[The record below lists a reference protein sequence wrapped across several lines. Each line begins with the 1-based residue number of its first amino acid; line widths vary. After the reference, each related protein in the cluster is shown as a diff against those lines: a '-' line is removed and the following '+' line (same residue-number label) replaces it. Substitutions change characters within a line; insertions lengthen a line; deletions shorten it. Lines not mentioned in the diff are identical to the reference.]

1 MCADGLASFW
11 GERGLLLVIAIKCM
25 PVSSLG
31 DKHDGL
37 TALYRKNTWFAN
49 YLNSPC
55 HFIQLLEHMIASVR
69 GCVCHCQQRFGA
81 LLSASPLQGQI
92 SPANF
97 FNVILMGI
105 SKLIS
110 TWWRHK
116 NAWWVATQCEDGNIK
131 KEKEKNC
138 QHERQAAS
146 LSRRMTALRKP
157 PSGERVKWDW
167 SPDKILE
174 VGKLIT
180 HK

>member
-11 GERGLLLVIAIKCM
+11 GERGLVIAIKCM
-25 PVSSLG
+25 PVSISSLG

-69 GCVCHCQQRFGA
+69 GCVCHCQQRFRA

-97 FNVILMGI
+97 FNVILTGI

-131 KEKEKNC
+131 KKKKKTVNMSD
-138 QHERQAAS
+138 RQQAWADAWLHSANHLLGKGSNETEVLTRFLKLAS
-146 LSRRMTALRKP
+146 S
-157 PSGERVKWDW
+157 
-167 SPDKILE
+167 
-174 VGKLIT
+174 
-180 HK
+180 